1 MSGIVVRIIVRVV
14 WRIYSMTEKKTK
26 SEKEGGGK
34 KREEKKKGKRKKE
47 KTNGIN
53 TAGFR

>member
-34 KREEKKKGKRKKE
+34 KERRKKGKKE
-47 KTNGIN
+47 K
-53 TAGFR
+53 RKD

>member
-14 WRIYSMTEKKTK
+14 WHIYSMTEKKTK
-26 SEKEGGGK
+26 SEKEGGK
-34 KREEKKKGKRKKE
+34 KREEKKKRKRKKE

>member
-34 KREEKKKGKRKKE
+34 KERRKKREKGKKKRLME
-47 KTNGIN
+47 
-53 TAGFR
+53 

>member
-26 SEKEGGGK
+26 SEKEGGK

>member
-34 KREEKKKGKRKKE
+34 REEKKKEKRKKE